1 MRCKL
6 KPTALAWR
14 LSEADHHSGQSGQQR
29 MMEGEPGE
37 RHQEILAVKDDGG
50 SAVWRIIL
58 HFQATDGLS
67 QEQVDYYQD
76 IFAVFDRQV
85 SCLQS
90 SAC

>member
-1 MRCKL
+1 M
-6 KPTALAWR
+6 
-14 LSEADHHSGQSGQQR
+14 

-67 QEQVDYYQD
+67 QEQVDYYKD
-76 IFAVFDRQV
+76 IFSVFDRQV
-85 SCLQS
+85 VSTLTS
-90 SAC
+90 LLVGDKLLN